1 MDLVVISSA
10 RNEINET
17 TEVVKMF
24 ESGLEN
30 FHIRKPKMSRGLLS
44 DYIKRFPEEYRNRLV
59 LHSYHGLA
67 HQYKLGGIH
76 LSRSHRK
83 RGKMYHFGVWTRKR
97 FNPDLI
103 ITRTFHKL
111 TDVTS
116 DKRAYS
122 YAFLS
127 PVFDSISQSSL
138 SAGFS
143 RRALLILT
151 PQANQPIY
159 ALGGI
164 SIDKLESVA
173 ENGFHGAALHGCL
186 WESDEP
192 AHEVYIRARATA
204 DRIRDLK
211 T

>member
-10 RNEINET
+10 QNEVNET

-24 ESGLEN
+24 DSGLEH

-44 DYIKRFPEEYRNRLV
+44 DYIKRFPEEYRHRLV

-67 HQYKLGGIH
+67 YKYKLGGIH

-83 RGKMYHFGVWTRKR
+83 RGKFYHFRVWTRKR
-97 FNPDLI
+97 LNPDLV

-116 DKRAYS
+116 DKRTYS

-151 PQANQPIY
+151 PQAKQPIY

-164 SIDKLESVA
+164 GVDKLATVA

-192 AHEVYIRARATA
+192 AHEVFLRAQATA
-204 DRIRDLK
+204 DQLRDSK
-211 T
+211 N